1 MLLLPLTY
9 VDILAEEEIKGV
21 KKNDSLTIAN
31 TKIVY
36 KKARKLQAKNAKK
49 MSKVYEIIENQ
60 DCPMSESS
68 RSNISNILEQ
78 IIKSTNSKEYDKS
91 VAWNAYGYIYYCQE
105 EYANA
110 VMAYE
115 NVVNNTK
122 VTYPIRDAALEAIA
136 KLELVIEKNNY
147 LAVAD
152 YCESNESGKVSS
164 CVIDDESAMYSGGF
178 KNGEPDGQGTYTF
191 FQGGRYEGEFRDGQ
205 SNGQG
210 IYFYVGGDKYEGDF
224 KNGKFEGYGIKETT
238 DGFKVIGEFKND
250 KKHGYATMYYPSGD
264 IYQGKFLEGKKNGK
278 GICKLSQQTLQELEQ
293 GEWRR
298 PDNLEK
304 GQNIF
309 ECEYKMN
316 ELQYANKPGN
326 WFSELAAGLLGAA
339 IEGAILGSMM
349 EPCVPDVKSKRQKIP
364 GYGTKTTT
372 TIETC
377 ASPYQFK

>member
-1 MLLLPLTY
+1 MMKKLLALLLLSPLAHI
-9 VDILAEEEIKGV
+9 DILAEEE
-21 KKNDSLTIAN
+21 NAN
-31 TKIVY
+31 SNIEY
-36 KKARKLQAKNAKK
+36 KKARSLQAKNAKK

-68 RSNISNILEQ
+68 RSNISDILDQ
-78 IIKSTNSKEYDKS
+78 IIKSSKSNEYDKS
-91 VAWNAYGYIYYCQE
+91 VAWNTYGYLYSCQE

-115 NVVNNTK
+115 NVVNNTE
-122 VTYPIRDAALEAIA
+122 VTYPLRDSALETIA
-136 KLELVIEKNNY
+136 KLELVIGNNY
-147 LAVAD
+147 LDVVD
-152 YCESNESGKVSS
+152 YCELNELGKASS
-164 CVIDDESAMYSGGF
+164 CVIDDASATYSGGF

-191 FQGGRYEGEFRDGQ
+191 FNGGRYEGEFRDGQ
-205 SNGQG
+205 FNGKG
-210 IYFYVGGDKYEGDF
+210 IYFLPSGAKYEGDF
-224 KNGKFEGYGIKETT
+224 KNHKSEGYGILETS
-238 DGFKVIGEFKND
+238 DGFKVIGEFKNGET
-250 KKHGYATMYYPSGD
+250 HGYATMYYPSGD
-264 IYQGKFLEGKKNGK
+264 IYQGEFIEAKKNGK

-349 EPCVPDVKSKRQKIP
+349 EPCVPDVKSKKQKIP